1 MPLLLTR
8 NDIVKIHADAIVNP
22 SNPHLRQGSGT
33 SRAIF
38 LAAGEER
45 LTEACSRIGHCPV
58 GKAVLTPAFQLP
70 ASYII
75 HAVCPVWRDEPGG
88 DEELLYHTYTEAL
101 QLAVKHDL
109 QTVAFPL
116 LSSGNYRFPKEI
128 AFRVAVQAIGDF
140 LTKYDMTVWLVLYDR
155 ESVSVSRKLFASVEE
170 YINDHYVEEKDESFP
185 RYRRLED
192 RDKSGTGEHWT
203 DGKLRSG
210 NPMEDGLS
218 ENLSEPTPLLEDLK
232 ELKPPSGW
240 EEPPWARTG
249 AMPSLDGVDKASS
262 EQAESAPQPKAS
274 RAAEPSEGSRAP
286 NAPKAS
292 KPKNIFGGLFAS
304 MRAKKDLDER
314 IRHMEETFSQ
324 KLLRLI
330 DERGRKDSEV
340 YRRAN
345 IDRRHFSKIKS
356 NVNYAPNKRTV
367 LAFAVALELSL
378 DETQELL
385 KCAGFVFSDSSL
397 FDVIVRYFIE
407 YRMYDIYTINEVLF
421 AYGEQ
426 ILC

>member
-38 LAAGEER
+38 LAAGEEQ
-45 LTEACSRIGHCPV
+45 LTEACSRIGYCPV

-70 ASYII
+70 AGYII
-75 HAVCPVWRDEPGG
+75 HAVCPAWRDEPDE
-88 DEELLYHTYTEAL
+88 DEELLYRTYTEVL

-116 LSSGNYRFPKEI
+116 LSSGNYRFPKET
-128 AFRVAVQAIGDF
+128 AFRIAVRAISDF

-155 ESVSVSRKLFASVEE
+155 ESVSVSMKLFASVEE

-185 RYRRLED
+185 RHRSPED
-192 RDKSGTGEHWT
+192 RSGAGEYRTGT
-203 DGKLRSG
+203 QLRSKDTV
-210 NPMEDGLS
+210 EDGLS
-218 ENLSEPTPLLEDLK
+218 EDLELAPLQKESK
-232 ELKPPSGW
+232 ELKPQSGW

-249 AMPSLDGVDKASS
+249 AMPPRGRADKASS
-262 EQAESAPQPKAS
+262 ERAKSAPSPGD
-274 RAAEPSEGSRAP
+274 RRMAAAPMQGSRAP
-286 NAPKAS
+286 EES
-292 KPKNIFGGLFAS
+292 KSKTIFGGLFAS

-314 IRHMEETFSQ
+314 IQHMEETFSQ

-385 KCAGFVFSDSSL
+385 KCAGFAFSDSAL